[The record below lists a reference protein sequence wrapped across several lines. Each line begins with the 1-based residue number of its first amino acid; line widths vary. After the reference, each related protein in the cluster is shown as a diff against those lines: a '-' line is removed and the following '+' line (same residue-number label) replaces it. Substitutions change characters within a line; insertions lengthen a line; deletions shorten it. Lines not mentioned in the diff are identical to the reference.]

1 VLAFGREGHGF
12 IIPILQKTIC
22 STWDTSLICA
32 KTGISEDDLMA
43 TTANLVRLYL
53 KRRPQL
59 LSVVT
64 NGLCNYSALARRLQ
78 KEIFPGRKSEFTA
91 IKAALLRLAREEQAK
106 EKSWEKEVEKV
117 LKNSSVEVR
126 SNVSVVSSKGGI
138 GVPVIATSNSKSGV
152 MSVIDSSYSKQLRK
166 KGLRTIDELSLIILC
181 SPPEL
186 QDTPGCVSTI
196 LDAIAAE
203 GINVL
208 EFISCHTDTLM
219 VVRNSDAVRIYEI
232 LVGLTGKK
240 E

>member
-1 VLAFGREGHGF
+1 
-12 IIPILQKTIC
+12 
-22 STWDTSLICA
+22 
-32 KTGISEDDLMA
+32 MA

-64 NGLCNYSALARRLQ
+64 NSLCNYSALARRLQ
-78 KEIFPGRKSEFTA
+78 KDIFSSKKSEFTA

-106 EKSWEKEVEKV
+106 EKSWEKDVEKV

-126 SNVSVVSSKGGI
+126 SNVSVVSSRGGI

-152 MSVIDSSYSKQLRK
+152 MSVIDSSYSRQLKK
-166 KGLRTIDELSLIILC
+166 KGMKVIDELSLIILC

-186 QDTPGCVSTI
+186 QDTPGCVSAI

-219 VVRNSDAVRIYEI
+219 VVRNSDAVRIHEI
-232 LVGLTGKK
+232 LASLTGKK

>member
-1 VLAFGREGHGF
+1 
-12 IIPILQKTIC
+12 
-22 STWDTSLICA
+22 
-32 KTGISEDDLMA
+32 MA

-64 NGLCNYSALARRLQ
+64 NSLCNYSALARRLQ
-78 KEIFPGRKSEFTA
+78 KEIFPSRKSEFTA
-91 IKAALLRLAREEQAK
+91 IKAALLRLAKEEQAN
-106 EKSWEKEVEKV
+106 EKSWEKDVEKV
-117 LKNSSVEVR
+117 LRRSSVELR
-126 SNVSVVSSKGGI
+126 SDVSVVSSKGGI
-138 GVPVIATSNSKSGV
+138 GVPVIATSNSKAGV
-152 MSVIDSSYSKQLRK
+152 MSVVDSSYSKQLKK
-166 KGLRTIDELSLIILC
+166 KGMKVIDELSLVILS

-186 QDTPGCVSTI
+186 QDTPGCVSAI
-196 LDAIAAE
+196 LDAIAVE

-232 LVGLTGKK
+232 LADLTGK

>member
-1 VLAFGREGHGF
+1 
-12 IIPILQKTIC
+12 
-22 STWDTSLICA
+22 
-32 KTGISEDDLMA
+32 MA
-43 TTANLVRLYL
+43 TTANIVRLYL

-78 KEIFPGRKSEFTA
+78 KDIFPSKKSEFTA
-91 IKAALLRLAREEQAK
+91 IKAALLRLAREEQQSDK
-106 EKSWEKEVEKV
+106 DWQKDVEKI
-117 LKNSSVEVR
+117 LRASSVEVR
-126 SNVSVVSSKGGI
+126 SNVCVVSSRGGI

-152 MSVIDSSYSKQLRK
+152 MSVVDSSYSKQLKK
-166 KGLRTIDELSLIILC
+166 KGLRVLDELSLVILS
-181 SPPEL
+181 SPPAL

-219 VVRNSDAVRIYEI
+219 VVRNADTVRVYEI
-232 LVGLTGKK
+232 FSVLTGK